1 MDTRL
6 IEHILKIAEEK
17 SITKAAEKLYLTQSA
32 LNQQLLHLEHELGTP
47 LFKRSKTNWGPTKA
61 GEIYLEGAREMLQV
75 KRQTY
80 SRISDLTHGYTGTIR
95 VGMTPVRGPDMFIH
109 VYPAFHEQYPNLV
122 VVPYELNVFQM
133 QKLVTAGDLDLGFMT
148 LFESQRDDNEYQNL
162 YEEEILIAVPEAWNL
177 EGAVMETGK
186 RRPRLPLLAL
196 KDRPMIL
203 LRKQTTMRPV
213 LDRLFRARQVVPQIL
228 FDTANPAT
236 ILEMVRAGICCGI
249 VAESTA
255 QGFEQGIRYY
265 SFEKPLR
272 WNVAVSYPKG
282 AFLNQA
288 ENLFIQQAREY
299 WMQKAKVQS
308 AEQK

>member
-47 LFKRSKTNWGPTKA
+47 LFKRSKTNWGPTRA
-61 GEIYLEGAREMLQV
+61 GEIYLEGAREMLRV
-75 KRQTY
+75 KQNTY
-80 SRISDLTHGYTGTIR
+80 SQISDLTHGYTGTIR

-162 YEEEILIAVPEAWNL
+162 YEEEIFIAVPEAWNL
-177 EGAVMETGK
+177 EGAVMEAGK
-186 RRPRLPLLAL
+186 RRPRLPILAL

>member
-47 LFKRSKTNWGPTKA
+47 LFKRSKTNWGPTRA
-61 GEIYLEGAREMLQV
+61 GEIYLEGAREMLRV
-75 KRQTY
+75 KQNTY
-80 SRISDLTHGYTGTIR
+80 SQISDLTHGYMGTIR

-177 EGAVMETGK
+177 EGAVMEAGK

-236 ILEMVRAGICCGI
+236 ILEMVQAGICCGI

-299 WMQKAKVQS
+299 WMQKSKVQS
-308 AEQK
+308 AEKK

>member
-47 LFKRSKTNWGPTKA
+47 LFKRSKTNWGPTRA
-61 GEIYLEGAREMLQV
+61 GEIYLEGAREMLRV
-75 KRQTY
+75 KQNTY
-80 SRISDLTHGYTGTIR
+80 SQISDLTHGYTGTIR

-177 EGAVMETGK
+177 EGAVMEAGK
-186 RRPRLPLLAL
+186 RRPRLPLRAL

-203 LRKQTTMRPV
+203 LRKQTTRRPV

>member
-47 LFKRSKTNWGPTKA
+47 LFKRSKTNRGPTRA
-61 GEIYLEGAREMLQV
+61 GEIYLEGAREMLRV
-75 KRQTY
+75 KQNTY
-80 SRISDLTHGYTGTIR
+80 SQISDLTHGYTGTIR

-162 YEEEILIAVPEAWNL
+162 YEEEILIAMPEAWNL
-177 EGAVMETGK
+177 EGAVMEAGK
-186 RRPRLPLLAL
+186 RRPRLPILAL